1 MPTKV
6 HVSTVG
12 LYDPIAKRAVR
23 IKYGYHP
30 ETYEKLRIS
39 KKTGTIIPKPT
50 RPELKRET
58 RGKNREKGLK
68 DTATNIA
75 HKITYE
81 G

>member
-1 MPTKV
+1 
-6 HVSTVG
+6 
-12 LYDPIAKRAVR
+12 
-23 IKYGYHP
+23 
-30 ETYEKLRIS
+30 LRIS
-39 KKTGTIIPKPT
+39 KKTGAIIPKPT
-50 RPELKRET
+50 RPESKREV